1 MSYFVDPEALGAKEL
16 APGVKARVAWQDK
29 MMLSFVDLE
38 PHSIVPEHSHP
49 HEQAGVV
56 LWGELEFTIGSEVRV
71 IKAGDAY
78 LIPGGV
84 LHKVKTLGE
93 ATRALDIFSPPREEY
108 K

>member
-1 MSYFVDPEALGAKEL
+1 MSYFVDLAGLPEKEL
-16 APGVKARVAWQDK
+16 ASGVKARVAWQDR
-29 MMLSFVDLE
+29 MMLSFVDLA
-38 PHSIVPEHSHP
+38 PHAIVPEHSHP

-56 LWGELEFTIGSEVRV
+56 LYGALEFTIGSEVRV
-71 IKAGDAY
+71 VKAGDAY

-84 LHKVKTLGE
+84 LHKVRTLEE